1 LNIKEIQDKLNKNG
15 WVAMLWHVDDVKQN
29 YNVTDEDAIDI
40 LKDALI
46 HSKRADRVMEEVFCV
61 IDEIC
66 ELEEIERNELD

>member
-1 LNIKEIQDKLNKNG
+1 MNIKEIQDKLNAHG

-29 YNVTDEDAIDI
+29 YNVTDEEAIDI
-40 LKDALI
+40 LKVALI
-46 HSKRADRVMEEVFCV
+46 HSKRADRVMEEVFYI